1 MSVPREPER
10 LDVREVASSG
20 EVLRK
25 LPNQLLAELLRLQ
38 FGGTSEE
45 LPLIERLHALP
56 VADVDAVTELG
67 QLDEPRVE
75 GRVLVEEVE
84 LLEDRDDPPKAK
96 VLLGSLDLPANG
108 CELRRRETVHA
119 FSGVLEDPERQIHQ
133 HSFDDTGYLED
144 DGLGEEGSSVRR
156 DAVVRVVEGFQNGEV
171 VDDVVAALELS
182 YEG

>member
-96 VLLGSLDLPANG
+96 VLLGSSFEGGRLSTPSLVCWRILSARSTSTASTTQAIWKTMG
-108 CELRRRETVHA
+108 LVRKARLC
-119 FSGVLEDPERQIHQ
+119 GVM
-133 HSFDDTGYLED
+133 
-144 DGLGEEGSSVRR
+144 
-156 DAVVRVVEGFQNGEV
+156 
-171 VDDVVAALELS
+171 LS
-182 YEG
+182 YAS